1 MDPLKE
7 LLFEKT
13 AQALRSYDEAKKE
26 MEEIGD
32 PSGFLSYKE
41 KVVFARHQ
49 RFIALYD
56 VIEEAELEDEY
67 QAWKQ
72 AEGIA
77 EAKKRGVHF
86 GRQAMQRPMDWDVI
100 CKDYQAGKSR
110 AGRPHGWQAF
120 RTQLHI
126 AGSERI
132 FHMGDRGDRPT
143 MTGAGSTPASPAR
156 RLPIWP
162 ARLGREAP
170 PVPF

>member
-1 MDPLKE
+1 MDPLKI

-56 VIEEAELEDEY
+56 LIEAAELEEDY

-72 AEGIA
+72 SWNIS
-77 EAKKRGVHF
+77 
-86 GRQAMQRPMDWDVI
+86 P
-100 CKDYQAGKSR
+100 
-110 AGRPHGWQAF
+110 
-120 RTQLHI
+120 
-126 AGSERI
+126 
-132 FHMGDRGDRPT
+132 
-143 MTGAGSTPASPAR
+143 TPAK
-156 RLPIWP
+156 
-162 ARLGREAP
+162 
-170 PVPF
+170 